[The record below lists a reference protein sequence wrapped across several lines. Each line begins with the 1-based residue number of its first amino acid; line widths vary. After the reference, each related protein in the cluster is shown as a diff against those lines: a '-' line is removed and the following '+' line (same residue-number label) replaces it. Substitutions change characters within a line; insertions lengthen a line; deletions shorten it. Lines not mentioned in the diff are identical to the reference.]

1 MHISRLANWLVDVQI
16 GKQANNQASKQHSQP
31 VLNSTLHILHIVAR
45 VQHTHRLHAIYVCC
59 LHTHIHTD
67 TSIRLYCLG
76 EQQTQYCCCYCSA
89 DVAATVF
96 YYFSFSF
103 FSCVILWHIMAC
115 DFGTA
120 ELCLYVH
127 DNRFST
133 MSRSQWFCFC
143 FLFLMCDPIYYKKI
157 KLRFIC
163 NLKMFVV
170 FQADELMF
178 RSIEILFAAFLLF
191 VYLQIEWYKWNI
203 RWIETLQLY
212 TLCIR
217 SLRIYVFDSARVW
230 AYFFPSPAC
239 SLFSFNK
246 RSVSNKI

>member
-45 VQHTHRLHAIYVCC
+45 VQHTHLLHAIYVCC

-115 DFGTA
+115 DFGMA

-143 FLFLMCDPIYYKKI
+143 FLFFDVRPNILQENQITLHMQSQNVCCFPGRWVDVSIYWNI
-157 KLRFIC
+157 ICCFFALRLPS
-163 NLKMFVV
+163 NWVV
-170 FQADELMF
+170 QMEYTMNWDTSTVHTVY
-178 RSIEILFAAFLLF
+178 SISPYLCVLLRACLGILFSIPRLLSVF
-191 VYLQIEWYKWNI
+191 VQ
-203 RWIETLQLY
+203 
-212 TLCIR
+212 
-217 SLRIYVFDSARVW
+217 
-230 AYFFPSPAC
+230 
-239 SLFSFNK
+239 
-246 RSVSNKI
+246 

>member
-76 EQQTQYCCCYCSA
+76 EQQTQYCCCYCSTV
-89 DVAATVF
+89 VAV
-96 YYFSFSF
+96 FSFSF

-115 DFGTA
+115 DFGMA

-143 FLFLMCDPIYYKKI
+143 FLFFDVRPNILQENQITLHMQSQNVCCFPGRWVDVSIYWNI
-157 KLRFIC
+157 IC
-163 NLKMFVV
+163 C
-170 FQADELMF
+170 
-178 RSIEILFAAFLLF
+178 FLLF
-191 VYLQIEWYKWNI
+191 VYLQIECYKWNI